1 LHATNVKHGKE
12 LLIRPRQLQI
22 QQSNAIFISNIEIP
36 TPHLGESQ
44 EAHEN
49 EAAAVIF
56 TAFWV
61 NLAAVFE
68 SEKSNIQWQK

>member
-1 LHATNVKHGKE
+1 L
-12 LLIRPRQLQI
+12 
-22 QQSNAIFISNIEIP
+22 
-36 TPHLGESQ
+36 PHLNKSQ

>member
-1 LHATNVKHGKE
+1 LA
-12 LLIRPRQLQI
+12 LLDE
-22 QQSNAIFISNIEIP
+22 NAAS
-36 TPHLGESQ
+36 
-44 EAHEN
+44 
-49 EAAAVIF
+49 AVNC